1 MELSTCVGGCKQ
13 LSAGSKRTRHR
24 ADWQKHLEESNTAKY
39 KDGLTHDQTGLS
51 IGTAQNSPAQGI
63 IELKSCIYICTVI
76 VGNIWICFYFFQS
89 S

>member
-24 ADWQKHLEESNTAKY
+24 ADWQKHLAESNTAKY

-51 IGTAQNSPAQGI
+51 LGTAQNSPAQGI
-63 IELKSCIYICTVI
+63 IELKSCIYIHMYV
-76 VGNIWICFYFFQS
+76 QS
-89 S
+89 